1 MAIDSNNIAKVI
13 IKNKEDKILILTR
26 ADNGKR
32 DLPGGHAHINESF
45 MMAAIRETFEETQM
59 VLTSCKE
66 IISYSNKRIFIS
78 ESFKLPNK
86 EIILDEEENVS
97 FKWMPISELYE
108 IPQNNSTDS
117 LVAAKAFLMDEE
129 RKASVYTSPLWDK

>member
-13 IKNKEDKILILTR
+13 IKNKEDKILVLTR

-45 MMAAIRETFEETQM
+45 MMAAIRETFEETQV

-66 IISYSNKRIFIS
+66 ILSYAKKRIFIS
-78 ESFKLPNK
+78 ESFNLPKK
-86 EIILDEEENVS
+86 EIILDKEENVS
-97 FKWMPISELYE
+97 FEWIPASELYE
-108 IPQNNSTDS
+108 IPQTNATDS
-117 LVAAKAFLMDEE
+117 LIAAKAFLMDEE
-129 RKASVYTSPLWDK
+129 RKASIYTSPLWDK